1 MLVIDGYNLIAR
13 GISKSPRQDMDSDD
27 ARRELREELVRL
39 AKRHC
44 AGRKGLEV
52 RIYFDGSMER
62 SAPELSDRSVKV
74 FFAKGDQGADNAI
87 IRFCRSYPKPKEIE
101 VVSDDWSTLGF
112 HIRSHVGKLLSVAG
126 GMRRLTSG
134 RSSQKQGRASQG
146 SFSALSRE
154 SEDPPLSDGDRR
166 SINQTLPAS
175 WFR

>member
-1 MLVIDGYNLIAR
+1 MSVLVIDGYNVIAR
-13 GISKSPRQDMDSDD
+13 GLSKSPKRDMDSDD

-52 RIYFDGSMER
+52 RIYFDGAVAR
-62 SAPELSDRSVKV
+62 SVPELSDRSVKV

-87 IRFCRSYPKPKEIE
+87 IKFCRSYPKPKEIE

-112 HIRSHVGKLLSVAG
+112 HIRSHVGKLLSVAE
-126 GMRRLTSG
+126 GMRRLNASRT
-134 RSSQKQGRASQG
+134 SQG
-146 SFSALSRE
+146 SQPSSRGNDE
-154 SEDPPLSDGDRR
+154 PTLSDGDRR

-175 WFR
+175 WFSS